1 MMMMMMMMIPNKRL
15 SFPSTTGKNNPTV
28 VLTGELILVIVIVI
42 MINIVIV
49 IVIVLVPFDK
59 DHIIDGIVL

>member
-1 MMMMMMMMIPNKRL
+1 MMMMIPNKRL

-42 MINIVIV
+42 VIMINIKIV